1 MTAIKIIGIVILV
14 SLGIC
19 ASVIIGEHESAMTE
33 THFRIEY
40 GYPTQAYWVKEFE
53 LRDGYVIFT
62 QGGTTKYLPIAE
74 TIITD
79 KRKKKK

>member
-1 MTAIKIIGIVILV
+1 MTVIKIIGIVIIV
-14 SLGIC
+14 SLFLCVG
-19 ASVIIGEHESAMTE
+19 VIINEHESAMKE

-40 GYPTQAYWVKEFE
+40 GYPMQSYWVKEFE
-53 LRDGYVIFT
+53 LKDGYVIFT

-79 KRKKKK
+79 KRKKK